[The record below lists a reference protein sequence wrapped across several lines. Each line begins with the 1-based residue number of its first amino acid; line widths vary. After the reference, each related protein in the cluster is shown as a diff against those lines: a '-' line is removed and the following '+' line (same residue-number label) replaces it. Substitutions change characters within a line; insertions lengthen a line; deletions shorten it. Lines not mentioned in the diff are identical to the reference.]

1 MSGGRESPARGVRKT
16 TRPSYWRREQT
27 SALIIKDNHDDEFL
41 SWMSKFV
48 PNSVV
53 LRRLIGD
60 GSPNEADPK
69 QRQAFNIVQACRW
82 LEARRVFLR
91 RTDGWKII
99 DDSVRLDLN
108 RELRCVCA
116 ARLRYIRSLG
126 KTVTIWDGQGAPPL
140 GIRSGPSM
148 IVPCKDRYGEY
159 LRTPPALV
167 VSFPSSSLAVRR
179 LSMKLLMILSDSEQS
194 SAGPW

>member
-116 ARLRYIRSLG
+116 ARLVRSM
-126 KTVTIWDGQGAPPL
+126 PCEM
-140 GIRSGPSM
+140 M
-148 IVPCKDRYGEY
+148 IMFG
-159 LRTPPALV
+159 
-167 VSFPSSSLAVRR
+167 VSLSQPTMFSLCT
-179 LSMKLLMILSDSEQS
+179 S
-194 SAGPW
+194 SATFGRWEKR